1 MIIVQIGQK
10 ESILKN
16 LFNRQQALEQEQ
28 YLLDERVTKEAQV
41 CADLKEKIIRWRKLV
56 DQNLAERDKERT
68 DRIKILSQVAHQHAE
83 NHAMSQ
89 VKKSVLS
96 TITIQAQ
103 DAFAKRFSDIKE
115 GQEFIKP
122 LIDFLRKSTS

>member
-56 DQNLAERDKERT
+56 DQSLTGRDQERT
-68 DRIKILSQVAHQHAE
+68 DRIKLLSQVAHQKAE

-96 TITIQAQ
+96 TITMQAQ
-103 DAFAKRFSDIKE
+103 GALAKRFTDTKE

-122 LIDFLRKSTS
+122 IIDFLRKSTS